1 MAYQFPEWTKIV
13 DNCETLGAVTFK
25 KFTVPAGKRW
35 LVFGGSAERDVSATL
50 DIAIYNAGDKLI
62 MANAQVGAGTTTISW
77 GSFYT
82 ATANAL
88 MNAIPLDAGSYVK
101 YTWGAAQT
109 TPEVSCLVTEYP
121 L

>member
-1 MAYQFPEWTKIV
+1 MAYQFPQWTKILPQ
-13 DNCETLGAVTFK
+13 CETLGAVTFK

-50 DIAIYNAGDKLI
+50 DIAIYNANNKLI

-88 MNAIPLDAGSYVK
+88 MNPIPLDTGSYIK

-109 TPEVSCLVTEYP
+109 TPEVSCLVSEGP
-121 L
+121 I